1 MSVENK
7 SVDIHSETD
16 EAIKYCVECV
26 ECGAKMSKKLQIC
39 LACGE
44 SQI

>member
-16 EAIKYCVECV
+16 EAIKYCVEC
-26 ECGAKMSKKLQIC
+26 GAKVSKKLQIC

>member
-7 SVDIHSETD
+7 SVDINSETD
-16 EAIKYCVECV
+16 KAIKYCVEC
-26 ECGAKMSKKLQIC
+26 GSKMSKKRIC
-39 LACGE
+39 PACGE

>member
-16 EAIKYCVECV
+16 EAIKYGV

>member
-7 SVDIHSETD
+7 SVDINSETD
-16 EAIKYCVECV
+16 EAIKYCVEC
-26 ECGAKMSKKLQIC
+26 GAKMSKKLWIC
-39 LACGE
+39 PACGE

>member
-7 SVDIHSETD
+7 SVDINSDTY
-16 EAIKYCVECV
+16 EAIKYCV

-39 LACGE
+39 PACGE